1 MRKMS
6 LALIVLTCV
15 CSTASADLGDPTI
28 QAVCRIKLTNGR
40 SIEGFI
46 TMGAGGY
53 DGIHPS
59 GFRFEA
65 GTHKATH
72 FLNLDF
78 KKLVRDSVGNYRIV
92 FNDGRVV
99 NGSAL
104 RKPSK
109 IVFLE
114 WEQEVVNDRENQQY
128 KEHDALTLVTE
139 LPYGIYIDPK
149 YEGLQ
154 KGSVVTIPL
163 NRIASF
169 ELIDRPAKKWL
180 DHIKEITEIGEE
192 VNGEAEDWMGPGWY
206 HEFLADKE
214 KYTYIKEVFD
224 RNLKKPAD
232 R

>member
-1 MRKMS
+1 MS
-6 LALIVLTCV
+6 LALIVLACL
-15 CSTASADLGDPTI
+15 CGAASADLGDPTV

-40 SIEGFI
+40 LIEGFI

-65 GTHKATH
+65 GNHEATH
-72 FLNLDF
+72 FLNMDF
-78 KKLVRDSVGNYRIV
+78 TKLVRDPAGNYKIV
-92 FNDGRVV
+92 FTDGRVV

-104 RKPSK
+104 RKPSR

-114 WEQEVVNDRENQQY
+114 WEVEYANDREHQQY

-169 ELIDRPAKKWL
+169 ELVDHPAKKWL
-180 DHIKEITEIGEE
+180 DHIKEITEIGDE
-192 VNGEAEDWMGPGWY
+192 VNGEAEDWMGPSWY
-206 HEFLADKE
+206 HEILPDKE
-214 KYTYIKEVFD
+214 ACDRIKEAID